1 MATHSNSGFI
11 GGIAAAFV
19 AGLLV
24 FGLTKGF
31 ANFRKGFMGVRDIV
45 LIPLLS
51 LLGVGVAMFALNI
64 PLGYFMYGV
73 Q

>member
-1 MATHSNSGFI
+1 
-11 GGIAAAFV
+11 
-19 AGLLV
+19 
-24 FGLTKGF
+24 
-31 ANFRKGFMGVRDIV
+31 MGVRDIV